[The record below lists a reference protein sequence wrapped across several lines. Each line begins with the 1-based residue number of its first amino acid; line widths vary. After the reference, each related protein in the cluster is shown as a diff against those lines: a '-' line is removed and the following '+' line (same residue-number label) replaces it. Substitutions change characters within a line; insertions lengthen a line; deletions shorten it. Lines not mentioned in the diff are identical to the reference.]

1 MDLARRGDRCWH
13 RAAKCHLAGSARVAD
28 LGVAARNRAEQQERR
43 PDAVAVFRAANHV
56 DESSN
61 LSALVRRINLAA
73 RFPGRSP
80 LLRHGLRIPNRAGRI
95 YPNARQ
101 KLLSRRSVPDAVRRG
116 WRRFRTDIR
125 SAASMAQTGNR
136 RSHSR
141 IRGHSRSGGASNF
154 AAGQA
159 ARLHAHDSF

>member
-1 MDLARRGDRCWH
+1 MDLARGGDRCWH

-28 LGVAARNRAEQQERR
+28 LGVAARNCAEQQKRR
-43 PDAVAVFRAANHV
+43 SHAVAVFPAANHV

-61 LSALVRRINLAA
+61 VSDLVWRINLAA

-80 LLRHGLRIPNRAGRI
+80 LSRHRLRIPNRAGRI

-101 KLLSRRSVPDAVRRG
+101 KLLSRRSVPDAVCRG

-125 SAASMAQTGNR
+125 GAASMAQTAIAVLILG
-136 RSHSR
+136 S
-141 IRGHSRSGGASNF
+141 
-154 AAGQA
+154 AGTLA
-159 ARLHAHDSF
+159 PVVLPIL